1 MPKHTSIKKHLLLSE
16 ICNNKRVQYKESY
29 ENYDLKSFSADI
41 SLQDYQIASLQ
52 NALIAL
58 ELYMCYKDS
67 DYIKQRGEK
76 LYRIYKEQYKDCKLE
91 KEEIN
96 RASFWMAT
104 GSGKSIVMI
113 KLLSLLGKAIREK
126 KIPNKPIMLL
136 APNDTILAQFKD
148 NVAKYNNYNADFI
161 TLKELREY
169 ESATQGG
176 LFGET
181 TVFIARSDLLDCAQ
195 NVGKD
200 KSAKRLD
207 YKNYCNN
214 EGWYILLDEAHR
226 GDSKESIR
234 KYYINEIACGDK
246 LREYEGYSY
255 NGYSRGF
262 IFNFSATFSDEL
274 DFFTCAFNY
283 NLEKFNN
290 DGYGKNIAVLDSH
303 LKSFSKESDESER
316 IIRIIEGFI
325 LFSAIKQSKK
335 ELLRKARDFSI
346 SNIQYHNP
354 LIIAVSDKVNT
365 QDAGIKL
372 YFKAILQI
380 LKEDKDIQEIAKNLY
395 EKLKNQELYF
405 AKDVLS
411 DEFLEYVKNT
421 DSKSVRENIFYAS
434 EPSHLECFRAND
446 KELAFKSKNA
456 NEPFML
462 LNIAEAK
469 KWEKEHLLELGV
481 ESFKDL
487 QKSYFKNINNNDS
500 SINIMLGS
508 KVFSEGWD
516 SNRVNLIYFIN
527 IGSKNAKKYVL
538 QTIGRGVRIE
548 PFSNVRKR
556 MRYCDIH
563 EYSTKQILSPLA
575 CGLETLF
582 ILASDNEAI
591 KYILEE
597 IESFITQY
605 PLKGFKKTNE
615 LNPLPAPKYKEI
627 ESKERKY
634 KIGRSEAQKLKA
646 YIQSFDEDILTLSK
660 CVIHKECSY
669 DTLREIKDFLDDK
682 SERIIQYGDFQEF
695 DKNKTFSH
703 IHRILNVRNRELK
716 EFVDLSDEINH
727 YQSFKTTL
735 GESFANEIN
744 AIIKTLNAHKALKT
758 REDLQKE
765 GVAEEY
771 IPAILE
777 SEAKKQS
784 RIIDSYQISAKLRE
798 HYYNPLIIYSKN
810 DRDSGINFAINEES
824 EKEFLQD
831 LEEFLQRDS
840 KELIKYEWCFSKL
853 VENIDTIYIPYFDN
867 EAQSERKFYPDFI
880 FWFKSKENGEYTI
893 LFIDPK
899 GLKIEANPRDKIKGF
914 EDIFKDKEFL
924 YRGKKI
930 QTYLFYYNKK
940 VGEFIGFEK
949 YKKSSVKEIIDEIVK

>member
-1 MPKHTSIKKHLLLSE
+1 MAKHTSIKKHLLLSE
-16 ICNNKRVQYKESY
+16 VCNNKRVQYKESY

-41 SLQDYQIASLQ
+41 ALQDYQIASLQ

-58 ELYMCYKDS
+58 DLYMCYKDS
-67 DYIKQRGEK
+67 DYIKTRGEK

-169 ESATQGG
+169 ESIMQNN
-176 LFGET
+176 LLSET

-335 ELLRKARDFSI
+335 ELLCKARDFGI

-372 YFKAILQI
+372 YF
-380 LKEDKDIQEIAKNLY
+380 
-395 EKLKNQELYF
+395 

-421 DSKSVRENIFYAS
+421 DSKNVRENIFYAS
-434 EPSHLECFRAND
+434 EPSHLECFRANE

-605 PLKGFKKTNE
+605 PLKGFKKTNT
-615 LNPLPAPKYKEI
+615 LSPLPTPKYKNT
-627 ESKERKY
+627 ESKERRY
-634 KIGRSEAQKLKA
+634 KIAKKEEEALGE
-646 YIQSFDEDILTLSK
+646 YIQSFDEDVLTLSK
-660 CVIHKECSY
+660 CVIHRECSY

-703 IHRILNVRNRELK
+703 IHRILNVRNKELK

-744 AIIKTLNAHKALKT
+744 GIIKTLNAHKALKT

-798 HYYNPLIIYSKN
+798 HYYNPLIIYNEN
-810 DRDSGINFAINEES
+810 DRDSKINFAIS
-824 EKEFLQD
+824 EKSEVEFLKD
-831 LEEFLQRDS
+831 LEDFLDS
-840 KELIKYEWCFSKL
+840 KELSKYKWCFSKL
-853 VENIDTIYIPYFDN
+853 VENIDTVYIPYFDSQM
-867 EAQSERKFYPDFI
+867 QSERKFYPDFV
-880 FWFKSKENGEYTI
+880 FWFKSRENGEYKI

-899 GLKIEANPRDKIKGF
+899 GLTRETNPRDKIKGF
-914 EDIFKDKEFL
+914 EAIFKDKEFL
-924 YRGKKI
+924 YRGKRI
-930 QTYLFYYNKK
+930 QTYLFYYNKN

-949 YKKSSVKEIIDEIVK
+949 YKKSSIEEIIDEIVK

>member
-41 SLQDYQIASLQ
+41 ALQDYQIASLQ

-58 ELYMCYKDS
+58 DLYMCYKDS
-67 DYIKQRGEK
+67 DYIKTRGEK
-76 LYRIYKEQYKDCKLE
+76 LYRIYKEQYKDFKLE

-148 NVAKYNNYNADFI
+148 NVAKYNNHNTDFI

-169 ESATQGG
+169 ESATQGA

-255 NGYSRGF
+255 NGYSKGF

-335 ELLRKARDFSI
+335 EVLRKARDFGI

-380 LKEDKDIQEIAKNLY
+380 LKEDKDIQEIAQNLY

-421 DSKSVRENIFYAS
+421 DSKNVRENIFYAS
-434 EPSHLECFRAND
+434 EPSHLECFRANE

-605 PLKGFKKTNE
+605 PLQGFKKTNT
-615 LNPLPAPKYKEI
+615 LSPLPAPKYKEI

-660 CVIHKECSY
+660 CVINKECDY
-669 DTLREIKDFLDDK
+669 ATLQELGRFFRGE
-682 SERIIQYGDFQEF
+682 SERIIEFGDTQ
-695 DKNKTFSH
+695 DFSESSTLRH
-703 IHRILNVRNRELK
+703 IHSILHSKAKELK
-716 EFVDLSDEINH
+716 DFVDLRDEINH
-727 YQSFKTTL
+727 YEKFQTSL
-735 GESFANEIN
+735 GEDFAKEVNEL
-744 AIIKTLNAHKALKT
+744 IKNVLNAK
-758 REDLQKE
+758 
-765 GVAEEY
+765 
-771 IPAILE
+771 
-777 SEAKKQS
+777 SEAELKEELKSGKIDIDEYTDNIKNNVNEMKIKSYTISSKLKK
-784 RIIDSYQISAKLRE
+784 
-798 HYYNPLIIYSKN
+798 HYYNPLIIYNEN
-810 DRDSGINFAINEES
+810 DRDSKINFAIS
-824 EKEFLQD
+824 EKSEVEFLKD
-831 LEEFLQRDS
+831 LEDFLDS
-840 KELIKYEWCFSKL
+840 KELSKYKWCFSKL
-853 VENIDTIYIPYFDN
+853 VENIDTVYIPYFDSQM
-867 EAQSERKFYPDFI
+867 QSERKFYPDFV
-880 FWFKSKENGEYTI
+880 FWFKSRENGEYKI

-899 GLKIEANPRDKIKGF
+899 GLTRETNPRDKIKGF
-914 EDIFKDKEFL
+914 EAIFKDKEFL
-924 YRGKKI
+924 YRGKRI
-930 QTYLFYYNKK
+930 QTYLFYYNKN

>member
-41 SLQDYQIASLQ
+41 ALQDYQIASLQ

-58 ELYMCYKDS
+58 DLYMCYKDS
-67 DYIKQRGEK
+67 DYIKTRGEK

-113 KLLSLLGKAIREK
+113 KLLSLLGKAVREK

-148 NVAKYNNYNADFI
+148 NVAKYNNHNTDFI

-207 YKNYCNN
+207 YKNYCND

-234 KYYINEIACGDK
+234 KYYINEIACGDRLK
-246 LREYEGYSY
+246 DYEGYPK
-255 NGYSRGF
+255 GF

-274 DFFTCAFNY
+274 DFLTCAFNY

-290 DGYGKNIAVLDSH
+290 DGYGKNIAVLDSN

-335 ELLRKARDFSI
+335 ELLHKARDLSI
-346 SNIQYHNP
+346 ANIKYHNP

-421 DSKSVRENIFYAS
+421 DSKNVRENIFYAS

-456 NEPFML
+456 NDPFML

-487 QKSYFKNINNNDS
+487 QKSYFKHINEGDS

-548 PFSNVRKR
+548 PFANVRKR

-563 EYSTKQILSPLA
+563 EYSTKQILSTLA

-605 PLKGFKKTNE
+605 PLKGFKKTNI
-615 LNPLPAPKYKEI
+615 LSPLPTPKYKNT
-627 ESKERKY
+627 ESKERIY
-634 KIGRSEAQKLKA
+634 KIGKKEEESLRA
-646 YIQSFDEDILTLSK
+646 YMQSFDEDVLTLSK

-703 IHRILNVRNRELK
+703 IHRILNVRNKELK

-744 AIIKTLNAHKALKT
+744 GIIKTLNVYKALKT

-784 RIIDSYQISAKLRE
+784 GIVDSYTISAKLRE

-824 EKEFLQD
+824 EREFLQD

-880 FWFKSKENGEYTI
+880 FWLKDKENEEYKI

-899 GLKIEANPRDKIKGF
+899 GLTREANARDKIQGF
-914 EDIFKDKEFL
+914 EAIFKDKSFS

-930 QTYLFYYNKK
+930 EIYLFYYNKTRH
-940 VGEFIGFEK
+940 EGFGR
-949 YKKSSVKEIIDEIVK
+949 YKKSSIQAIIDEVEG

>member
-58 ELYMCYKDS
+58 DLYMCYKDS
-67 DYIKQRGEK
+67 DYIKTRGEK

-113 KLLSLLGKAIREK
+113 KLLSLLGKAVREK

-148 NVAKYNNYNADFI
+148 NVAKYNNHNTDFI

-207 YKNYCNN
+207 YKNYCND

-234 KYYINEIACGDK
+234 KYYINEIACGDRLK
-246 LREYEGYSY
+246 DYEGYPK
-255 NGYSRGF
+255 GF

-274 DFFTCAFNY
+274 DFLTCAFNY

-290 DGYGKNIAVLDSH
+290 DGYGKNIAVLDSN

-335 ELLRKARDFSI
+335 ELLHKARDLSI
-346 SNIQYHNP
+346 ANIKYHNP

-421 DSKSVRENIFYAS
+421 DSKNVRENIFYAS

-456 NEPFML
+456 NDPFML

-487 QKSYFKNINNNDS
+487 QKSYFKHINEGDS

-548 PFSNVRKR
+548 PFANVRKR

-563 EYSTKQILSPLA
+563 EYSTKQILSTLA

-605 PLKGFKKTNE
+605 PLKGFKKTNI
-615 LNPLPAPKYKEI
+615 LSPLPTPKYKNT
-627 ESKERKY
+627 ESKERIY
-634 KIGRSEAQKLKA
+634 KIGKKEEESLRA
-646 YIQSFDEDILTLSK
+646 YMQSFDEDVLTLSK

-703 IHRILNVRNRELK
+703 IHRILNVRNKELK

-744 AIIKTLNAHKALKT
+744 GIIKTLNVYKALKT

-784 RIIDSYQISAKLRE
+784 GIVDSYTISAKLRE

-824 EKEFLQD
+824 EREFLQD

-880 FWFKSKENGEYTI
+880 FWLKDKENEEYKI

-899 GLKIEANPRDKIKGF
+899 GLTREANARDKIQGF
-914 EDIFKDKEFL
+914 EAIFKDKSFS

-930 QTYLFYYNKK
+930 EIYLFYYNKTRH
-940 VGEFIGFEK
+940 EGFGR
-949 YKKSSVKEIIDEIVK
+949 YKKSSIQAIIDEVEG

>member
-41 SLQDYQIASLQ
+41 ALQDYQIASLQ

-58 ELYMCYKDS
+58 DLYMCYKDS
-67 DYIKQRGEK
+67 DYIKTRGEK

-113 KLLSLLGKAIREK
+113 KLLSLLGKAVREK

-148 NVAKYNNYNADFI
+148 NVAKYNNHNTDFI

-207 YKNYCNN
+207 YKNYCND

-234 KYYINEIACGDK
+234 KYYINEIACGDRLK
-246 LREYEGYSY
+246 DYEGYPK
-255 NGYSRGF
+255 GF

-274 DFFTCAFNY
+274 DFLTCAFNY

-290 DGYGKNIAVLDSH
+290 DGYGKNIAVLDSN

-335 ELLRKARDFSI
+335 ELLHKARDLSI
-346 SNIQYHNP
+346 ANIKYHNP

-421 DSKSVRENIFYAS
+421 DSKNVRENIFYAS

-456 NEPFML
+456 NDPFML

-487 QKSYFKNINNNDS
+487 QKSYFKHINEGDS

-548 PFSNVRKR
+548 PFANVRKR

-563 EYSTKQILSPLA
+563 EYSTKQILSTLA

-605 PLKGFKKTNE
+605 PLKGFKKTNI
-615 LNPLPAPKYKEI
+615 LSPLPTPKYKNT
-627 ESKERKY
+627 ESKERIY
-634 KIGRSEAQKLKA
+634 KIGKKEEEALKE
-646 YIQSFDEDILTLSK
+646 YIQSFDEDVLTLSK

-703 IHRILNVRNRELK
+703 IHRILNVRNKELK

-744 AIIKTLNAHKALKT
+744 GIIKTLNVYKALKT

-784 RIIDSYQISAKLRE
+784 GIVDSYTISAKLRE

-824 EKEFLQD
+824 EREFLQD

-880 FWFKSKENGEYTI
+880 FWLKDKENEEYKI

-899 GLKIEANPRDKIKGF
+899 GLTREANARDKIQGF
-914 EDIFKDKEFL
+914 EAIFKDKSFS

-930 QTYLFYYNKK
+930 EIYLFYYNKTRH
-940 VGEFIGFEK
+940 EGFGR
-949 YKKSSVKEIIDEIVK
+949 YKKSSIQAIIDEVEG

>member
-16 ICNNKRVQYKESY
+16 ICDEKRAEYKQSY

-41 SLQDYQIASLQ
+41 ALQDYQIASLQ

-58 ELYMCYKDS
+58 DLYMCYKDS
-67 DYIKQRGEK
+67 DYIKTRGEK

-169 ESATQGG
+169 ESIMQNN
-176 LFGET
+176 LLSET
-181 TVFIARSDLLDCAQ
+181 TVFIARSDLLDCAE

-290 DGYGKNIAVLDSH
+290 DGYGKNIAVLDSN

-335 ELLRKARDFSI
+335 ELLRKARDFGI

-365 QDAGIKL
+365 KDAGIKL

-380 LKEDKDIQEIAKNLY
+380 LKEDKDIQEIAQNLY

-411 DEFLEYVKNT
+411 DEFLESVKSI
-421 DSKSVRENIFYAS
+421 DSNSVRQYIFYAS

-487 QKSYFKNINNNDS
+487 QKSYFKHINDNDS

-527 IGSKNAKKYVL
+527 IGSKNANKYVL

-548 PFSNVRKR
+548 PFAHVRKR
-556 MRYCDIH
+556 MQYNQL
-563 EYSTKQILSPLA
+563 EYATKEALSPLS
-575 CGLETLF
+575 CGIETLF
-582 ILASDNEAI
+582 VLASDTEAI
-591 KYILEE
+591 KFILGK

-605 PLKGFKKTNE
+605 PIKGFKKTNI
-615 LNPLPAPKYKEI
+615 LSPLPTPKYKEI
-627 ESKERKY
+627 QSKDKNYRIDKT
-634 KIGRSEAQKLKA
+634 EATHLRA
-646 YIQSFDEDILTLSK
+646 YIESFDEDVLVLSK

-669 DTLREIKDFLDDK
+669 ETLQEIQKFLHNN
-682 SERIIQYGDFQEF
+682 STRIQSSNGDMQKF
-695 DKNKTFSH
+695 DKNTTISR
-703 IHRILNVRNRELK
+703 IDRILHATNRELQ

-727 YQSFKTTL
+727 YQKFQTTL
-735 GESFANEIN
+735 GQDFANEISE
-744 AIIKTLNAHKALKT
+744 IIKNILNTKSEEELKADFESRKINIDEFAKNLK
-758 REDLQKE
+758 
-765 GVAEEY
+765 
-771 IPAILE
+771 
-777 SEAKKQS
+777 SNAKKCN
-784 RIIDSYQISAKLRE
+784 IKDYAISAELKE
-798 HYYNPLIIYSKN
+798 HYYNPLIVSNKDDKN
-810 DRDSGINFAINEES
+810 TEINFAISQKS
-824 EKEFLQD
+824 EREFLKD
-831 LEEFLQRDS
+831 LEDFLQTDS
-840 KELIKYEWCFSKL
+840 KRLDKYEWCFSKI
-853 VENIDTIYIPYFDN
+853 VENIDDIYIPYFDSQ
-867 EAQSERKFYPDFI
+867 AQSNRKFYPDFI
-880 FWFKSKENGEYTI
+880 FWFRDKATQEYKI
-893 LFIDPK
+893 VFIDPK
-899 GLKIEANPRDKIKGF
+899 GLSRETNPIDKIKGF
-914 EDIFKDKEFL
+914 ESVYVNQKFSYKNKEIKVYL
-924 YRGKKI
+924 Y
-930 QTYLFYYNKK
+930 YYNKTNS
-940 VGEFIGFEK
+940 EFRDYES
-949 YKKSSVKEIIDEIVK
+949 YKKPSIEDIMKEICE

>member
-1 MPKHTSIKKHLLLSE
+1 MPKHTSIKKYLLLSE

-29 ENYDLKSFSADI
+29 EKYDLKSFSADI

-58 ELYMCYKDS
+58 DLYMCYKDS
-67 DYIKQRGEK
+67 DYIKTRGEK

-113 KLLSLLGKAIREK
+113 KLLSLLGKAVREK

-148 NVAKYNNYNADFI
+148 NVAKYNNHNTDFI

-234 KYYINEIACGDK
+234 KYYINEIACGDRLK
-246 LREYEGYSY
+246 DYEGYPK
-255 NGYSRGF
+255 GF

-290 DGYGKNIAVLDSH
+290 DGYGKNIAVLDSN

-325 LFSAIKQSKK
+325 LFSAMKQSKK
-335 ELLRKARDFSI
+335 ELLRKARDFGI

-405 AKDVLS
+405 AKSNLS

-527 IGSKNAKKYVL
+527 IGNKNAKKYVL

-548 PFSNVRKR
+548 PFANVRKR

-605 PLKGFKKTNE
+605 PLKGFKKTNI
-615 LNPLPAPKYKEI
+615 LSPLPAPKYKNT
-627 ESKERKY
+627 ESKERRY
-634 KIGRSEAQKLKA
+634 KIGKKEEESLRA
-646 YIQSFDEDILTLSK
+646 YMQSFDEDVLTLSK

-703 IHRILNVRNRELK
+703 IHRILNVRNKELK

-744 AIIKTLNAHKALKT
+744 GIIKTLNAHKTLKT

-765 GVAEEY
+765 GVPEQY
-771 IPAILE
+771 IKAILKD
-777 SEAKKQS
+777 EAKKQS
-784 RIIDSYQISAKLRE
+784 DVVDSYEISTKLRE
-798 HYYNPLIIYSKN
+798 HYYNPLIVYNKS
-810 DRDSGINFAINEES
+810 DRDSRINFAINEES
-824 EKEFLQD
+824 EREFLQD
-831 LEEFLQRDS
+831 LEDFLDS
-840 KELIKYEWCFSKL
+840 KELRKYEWCFSKL
-853 VENIDTIYIPYFDN
+853 VENIDSIYIPYFDN

-880 FWFKSKENGEYTI
+880 FWLKDKENEEYTI
-893 LFIDPK
+893 IFIDPK
-899 GLKIEANPRDKIKGF
+899 GLTREANARDKIQGF
-914 EDIFKDKEFL
+914 EAIFKDKSFS

-930 QTYLFYYNKK
+930 EIYLFYYNKTRH
-940 VGEFIGFEK
+940 EGFGR
-949 YKKSSVKEIIDEIVK
+949 YKKSSIQAIIDEVEG